1 MISQAEAHSLFNSA
15 EETMG
20 GYRVQIATLPEFP
33 QIGEKSQLLFRVTDY
48 DYNEIDEFTMG
59 VRIFF
64 GDQQIN
70 AFRPEVH
77 KGSHWE
83 TDFVFQGP
91 GIHLVKVDLY
101 NMESAADTLTF
112 TFNISTQSPFG
123 YIFLI
128 SITMGAGTLAIVVC
142 YIYIP
147 KLLKKR
153 AKH

>member
-1 MISQAEAHSLFNSA
+1 
-15 EETMG
+15 MG

-33 QIGEKSQLLFRVTDY
+33 QIGEKSQLLFRVTDR
-48 DYNEIDEFTMG
+48 DYNEVDEFMMG
-59 VRIFF
+59 VRVFF

-70 AFRPEVH
+70 AFRPELH

-83 TDFVFQGP
+83 TDFVFEGP
-91 GIHLVKVDLY
+91 GIHIVKVDLY
-101 NMESAADTLTF
+101 NMKGAKNTLTY

-123 YIFLI
+123 YIFI
-128 SITMGAGTLAIVVC
+128 VSIATGSMTFAVVIG